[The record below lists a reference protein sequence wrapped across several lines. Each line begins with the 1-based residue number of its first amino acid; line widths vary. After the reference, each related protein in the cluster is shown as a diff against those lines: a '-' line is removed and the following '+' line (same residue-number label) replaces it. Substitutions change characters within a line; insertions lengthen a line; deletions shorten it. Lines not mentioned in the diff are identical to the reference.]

1 MSETAEP
8 KPDRWETLVAVL
20 IAFVTVVG
28 ALVAWRASV
37 AADSAGDADFGGL
50 RAALNAEE
58 ARALNAVNAYEAYG
72 AFTTYKRHDDLGNLL
87 EEDLAQAADPEA
99 LESELADT
107 RDLALANQSL
117 FPNKFLNRDGTYA
130 LQRQLGEMW
139 ADAKREKDVNPDP
152 QFAEA
157 DRFRDKTNWMLVAL
171 TVLALALVFYTLVE
185 AVGDR
190 LKPLMLGLGTLVAV
204 AGSLAAL
211 WIEFRM

>member
-1 MSETAEP
+1 MSDTPEA

-20 IAFVTVVG
+20 IALVTVIG

-58 ARALNAVNAYEAYG
+58 SRALNAVNGYEAYG
-72 AFTTYKRHDDLGNLL
+72 AFTTYKRHNDLGNLL
-87 EEDLAQAADPEA
+87 EEDLASADDPDA
-99 LESELADT
+99 LESELANA
-107 RDLALANQSL
+107 RDLAIANQSL

-130 LQRQLGEMW
+130 LQRQLGELW
-139 ADAKREKDVNPDP
+139 ADAKREKDVNPAP

-157 DRFRDKTNWMLVAL
+157 DKLRAKTNWMLLAL

-185 AVGDR
+185 VIGNR
-190 LKPLMLGLGTLVAV
+190 FKPLMFGLGSLVAL

>member
-1 MSETAEP
+1 MSDAP
-8 KPDRWETLVAVL
+8 AAKPDHWGTLVAVL
-20 IAFVTVVG
+20 IALVTVIG

-58 ARALNAVNAYEAYG
+58 ARALNAVNGYEAYG
-72 AFTTYKRHDDLGNLL
+72 AFTTYKRHNDLGNLL
-87 EEDLAQAADPEA
+87 EEDLASADDPEA
-99 LESELADT
+99 LESELAEA
-107 RDLALANQSL
+107 RDLAIANQSL

-130 LQRQLGEMW
+130 LQRQLGELW
-139 ADAKREKDVNPDP
+139 ADAKREKDVNPTP
-152 QFAEA
+152 QFVEA
-157 DRFRDKTNWMLVAL
+157 DKLRAKTNWVLIAL

-190 LKPLMLGLGTLVAV
+190 LKPLMFGLGSVVAL

-211 WIEFRM
+211 WIEFQL